1 MATPVFVGNTDWQII
16 SWRSDT
22 DPRTAVTT
30 LVARWRGPYTTYSTQ
45 WTTLTP
51 GTACTVTGFTA
62 LTQVG
67 YPEIDRRTGVYVE
80 MSVVYEGFHSG
91 TETESLITP
100 TRSFREEPRS
110 FSTEYEGIKLNVHYL
125 AVTCETTWSST
136 ALQTNP
142 KYATNISSKD
152 DPAPISGSS
161 VHDDPF
167 PDISLLVENTHY
179 EVDTIDG
186 WVDQT
191 EDVNGIWQNV
201 EFATKILK
209 EP

>member
-1 MATPVFVGNTDWQII
+1 M
-16 SWRSDT
+16 
-22 DPRTAVTT
+22 
-30 LVARWRGPYTTYSTQ
+30 
-45 WTTLTP
+45 
-51 GTACTVTGFTA
+51 TV
-62 LTQVG
+62 
-67 YPEIDRRTGVYVE
+67 
-80 MSVVYEGFHSG
+80 
-91 TETESLITP
+91 
-100 TRSFREEPRS
+100 
-110 FSTEYEGIKLNVHYL
+110 NYL
-125 AVTCETTWSST
+125 APTVETTWSSS

-142 KYATNISSKD
+142 KYAANISSKD

-161 VHDDPF
+161 IHDDPF

-191 EDVNGIWQNV
+191 EEVNGIWQNV